1 MRYIGASSIPILI
14 LTRGADLSQVP
25 AAAIEAL
32 TLWVHMYS
40 AIMDRWLVA
49 AAAEELESLSLS

>member
-1 MRYIGASSIPILI
+1 MRCIGASIPM
-14 LTRGADLSQVP
+14 LTRGADLSQAP

-40 AIMDRWLVA
+40 AIMDKRLVA
-49 AAAEELESLSLS
+49 AAAEELERSLS

>member
-1 MRYIGASSIPILI
+1 MRYIRASIAI